1 MIKADND
8 KDIYLVFE
16 YMGKLIKHVQIS
28 NFHRKALAVR
38 FLIPQYNLLSLPSI
52 NKFKKHSFS
61 IALKQKSLARPAG
74 IRLVWWGA
82 IASVIFIIFFTNDLH
97 VRVLSKL
104 RFFQVFLAKF

>member
-28 NFHRKALAVR
+28 SFHRKEALAVR
-38 FLIPQYNLLSLPSI
+38 ILTPHFNHCLETEIAGKASRD
-52 NKFKKHSFS
+52 SF
-61 IALKQKSLARPAG
+61 G
-74 IRLVWWGA
+74 LVRCDSVCYFYHFFA
-82 IASVIFIIFFTNDLH
+82 IDLH

-104 RFFQVFLAKF
+104 RFLQVFLRKF